1 MSNLVSINEF
11 DIVYISY
18 DEPNADENY
27 DNLLEKCPW
36 AKRSHGV
43 WGSDAAHK
51 AAAALSETERF
62 ITVDADN
69 IVNEDFFNIEIDM
82 DQVRDNDVISFAAKN
97 IVNGLVYG
105 NGGIKMWP
113 VEVVNRMR
121 THEAAPEND
130 KRAQVDFCWN
140 INYVQMNNWYSWVHN
155 NGSPLQAW
163 RAGFREG
170 VKMGL
175 ENGDVVDPEK
185 LKYIHR
191 ENYRRLMVWM
201 TVGEDVTN
209 GLWAMYGARLGCY
222 MTNIERH
229 SWDWKNVRD
238 FDWLSNY
245 FKTELAPQFE
255 KDGDQLCPR
264 TGMEWNS
271 NLLKEETV
279 RLGDALRGELDLEI
293 ADIGV
298 SGSRF
303 WKTVYRNPS
312 RLGPQVKEQDVL
324 DSIEGN

>member
-1 MSNLVSINEF
+1 MPNMVSINDF

-27 DNLLEKCPW
+27 ADLLNKCPW

-62 ITVDADN
+62 ITIDADN

-82 DQVRDNDVISFAAKN
+82 DKVRPGDVISWAAKN
-97 IVNGLVYG
+97 QVNGLVYG
-105 NGGIKMWP
+105 NGGIKCWP
-113 VEVVNRMR
+113 VEVVKRMR
-121 THEAAPEND
+121 THEAAPVND

-140 INYVQMNNWYSWVHN
+140 IHYVQMNNWYSWVHN

-175 ENGDVVDPEK
+175 ENGDVVDPAN
-185 LKYIHR
+185 LKKIHR
-191 ENYRRLMVWM
+191 ANYKRLLIWM

-209 GLWAMYGARLGCY
+209 GLWAIYGARLGAY
-222 MTNIERH
+222 MTNIARH
-229 SWDWKNVRD
+229 EWDWKNVRD

-245 FKTELAPQFE
+245 FNTELAPKFE
-255 KDGDQLCPR
+255 GGDQFCPR
-264 TGMEWNS
+264 TGMQWDS
-271 NLLKEETV
+271 TKLKSETV
-279 RLGDALRGELDLEI
+279 RLGQELRSTLDLEI
-293 ADIGV
+293 SDIGV

-303 WKTVYRNPS
+303 FKTTYHNPA
-312 RLGPQVKEQDVL
+312 RLGPMITESAVVDTIGVE
-324 DSIEGN
+324 